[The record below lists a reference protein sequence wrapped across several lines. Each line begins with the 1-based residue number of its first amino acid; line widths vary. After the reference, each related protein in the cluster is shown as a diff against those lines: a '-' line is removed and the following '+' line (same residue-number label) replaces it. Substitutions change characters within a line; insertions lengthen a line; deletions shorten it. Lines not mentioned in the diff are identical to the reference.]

1 MRLLSKLGLFGLIVS
16 LLAACTQVVTPTTPI
31 TTSEESS
38 VSEVADK
45 QLTIHYK
52 RFDEHYEP
60 WNLWL
65 WAEGAEG
72 AVYQFTESDDFGV
85 VAIATIPASAE
96 ANSIGFIVRTDD
108 WTKDVAE
115 DRFVTEFD
123 ENNSA
128 EIWLVEA
135 DPTIYFEL
143 PELGPKVIS
152 ANIDSLTEINLSLN
166 EKLDTRD
173 TAKAV
178 FRVFSE
184 DQEVTVSEVKSQFAN
199 PESAEITVVLADE
212 LDLGK
217 SYRLVNE
224 YFGEKVATPRRVFGS
239 DAFAE
244 AFHFD
249 GELGPIYSKA
259 STTLR
264 VWAPTATNVSA
275 LIYKDLDGALD
286 QNLPMQKGRNGT
298 WELKLDG
305 DRHLT
310 AYTYLVTHGNRKIE
324 AVDPYVRS
332 ATING
337 KRGVILDM
345 AKTNP
350 AGWPFKPAAFS
361 GKPTDAVF
369 YELHVRDLGM
379 DPNSGIRN
387 KGKFVSLMEAGTKS
401 PAGDMTGIDAI
412 VDLGVT
418 HLQLLPIY
426 DYASI
431 DETRNDQFNWGY
443 DPLNYNVPEGSYATD
458 PSDPVARVRELKQ
471 AIAYANSRGLRVV
484 MDVVYNHVYDVTSH
498 SFQKL
503 VPGYYFRTDRNGNW
517 ANGTGVG
524 NEVASERSMARKFI
538 VESASYWAKEYRLG
552 GFRFDLMGI
561 HDTETM
567 NQIRT
572 AINKIDPSFVIIG
585 EGWNMG
591 QEVPAELKAN
601 QLNAY
606 QMPGIA
612 HFNDGIRDGLKGS
625 VFNDLDTGWATGKS
639 SAETQVMEGIVGQIR
654 YSDSLGGQWG
664 DIQPGQ
670 SVSYVEAHDNL
681 TLADKLLVSV
691 PTADAAE
698 RSRLH
703 RFASSVALLAQG
715 VAFIHAGQEF
725 ERSKDGDHNSYKS
738 PDSVNALRWLER
750 ERNSVTVDFFKG
762 LIELRKAHPAFRMA
776 SAEQVRKNLKF
787 TGSGDIISYTINGA
801 AVGDSW
807 KQVLVIHNSGD
818 DQSVKLPA
826 GTWKI
831 AVQGEIAGNR
841 SLGSASGSVMVES
854 KTTTV
859 LYQD

>member
-1 MRLLSKLGLFGLIVS
+1 
-16 LLAACTQVVTPTTPI
+16 
-31 TTSEESS
+31 
-38 VSEVADK
+38 
-45 QLTIHYK
+45 
-52 RFDEHYEP
+52 
-60 WNLWL
+60 
-65 WAEGAEG
+65 
-72 AVYQFTESDDFGV
+72 
-85 VAIATIPASAE
+85 
-96 ANSIGFIVRTDD
+96 
-108 WTKDVAE
+108 
-115 DRFVTEFD
+115 
-123 ENNSA
+123 
-128 EIWLVEA
+128 
-135 DPTIYFEL
+135 
-143 PELGPKVIS
+143 
-152 ANIDSLTEINLSLN
+152 
-166 EKLDTRD
+166 
-173 TAKAV
+173 
-178 FRVFSE
+178 
-184 DQEVTVSEVKSQFAN
+184 
-199 PESAEITVVLADE
+199 
-212 LDLGK
+212 
-217 SYRLVNE
+217 
-224 YFGEKVATPRRVFGS
+224 
-239 DAFAE
+239 
-244 AFHFD
+244 
-249 GELGPIYSKA
+249 
-259 STTLR
+259 
-264 VWAPTATNVSA
+264 
-275 LIYKDLDGALD
+275 
-286 QNLPMQKGRNGT
+286 
-298 WELKLDG
+298 
-305 DRHLT
+305 
-310 AYTYLVTHGNRKIE
+310 
-324 AVDPYVRS
+324 
-332 ATING
+332 
-337 KRGVILDM
+337 M

-350 AGWPFKPAAFS
+350 VGWAFKPATFS

-379 DPNSGIRN
+379 DPNSGIQN
-387 KGKFVSLMEAGTKS
+387 KGKFVSLMESGTKT
-401 PAGDMTGIDAI
+401 PAGDTTGIDAI

-443 DPLNYNVPEGSYATD
+443 DPLNYNVPEGSYSTD
-458 PSDPVARVRELKQ
+458 PEDPVARVKELKQ

-498 SFQKL
+498 SFQKI

-561 HDTETM
+561 HDVETM
-567 NQIRT
+567 NQVRA

-639 SAETQVMEGIVGQIR
+639 AAVTQVMEGIVGQIR

-698 RSRLH
+698 RSTLH

-738 PDSVNALRWLER
+738 PDSINALRWLER
-750 ERNSVTVDFFKG
+750 ERNSVTVDYFKG
-762 LIELRKAHPAFRMA
+762 LIEIRKAHPAFRMA
-776 SAEQVRKNLKF
+776 SSDQVRKYLKF

-801 AVGDSW
+801 AVGDGW
-807 KQVLVIHNSGD
+807 KQVLVIHNSGK
-818 DQSVKLPA
+818 DQSVRLPT
-826 GTWKI
+826 GSWKI
-831 AVQGEIAGNR
+831 AVQGELAGNR
-841 SLGSASGSVMVES
+841 SIGNVSGSVIVES
-854 KTTTV
+854 KTTMV
-859 LYQD
+859 LYQE